1 MTSSTVASAATVLAW
16 ISSPRHRGTPLFRKV
31 LVGLLAVAIGL
42 AIAGAG
48 YRFGQYLAQKDA
60 ASPAVRATS

>member
-1 MTSSTVASAATVLAW
+1 M
-16 ISSPRHRGTPLFRKV
+16 FRKV

-48 YRFGQYLAQKDA
+48 YRFGQYLAQEDDA
-60 ASPAVRATS
+60 TPAARAVS

>member
-1 MTSSTVASAATVLAW
+1 M
-16 ISSPRHRGTPLFRKV
+16 FRKV

-42 AIAGAG
+42 AIAGAGAG

>member
-1 MTSSTVASAATVLAW
+1 M
-16 ISSPRHRGTPLFRKV
+16 FRKM

-60 ASPAVRATS
+60 GNPAVRATS

>member
-1 MTSSTVASAATVLAW
+1 MTSGTVAMRAAVLAW
-16 ISSPRHRGTPLFRKV
+16 VPSPRHRSSAMFRKV

-42 AIAGAG
+42 AVAGAG

-60 ASPAVRATS
+60 AEARSHA

>member
-1 MTSSTVASAATVLAW
+1 MTSGTVVATVTLLAW
-16 ISSPRHRGTPLFRKV
+16 TSSPRHGNSAMFRKV

-60 ASPAVRATS
+60 ASPATRAIS